1 MSLTLTPSASHKLD
15 ALLREE
21 NNPKLKLRIF
31 VSGGGCSGFQY
42 GFTFDENQ
50 DEGDLLVESNGVGVL
65 VDPMSLNYLRGAEVD
80 FVEELNGAHFVIK
93 NPNAANSCGCGN
105 SFSPKS
111 DGSGG
116 CGHAA

>member
-1 MSLTLTPSASHKLD
+1 MSMTLTQNASRKLGS
-15 ALLREE
+15 LLQEE

-42 GFTFDENQ
+42 GFTFDEKQ
-50 DEGDLLVESNGVGVL
+50 DADDLLVESNGVGVL
-65 VDPMSLNYLRGAEVD
+65 VDATSLNYLRGAEVD
-80 FVEELNGAHFVIK
+80 FVDDLNGSHFVIK
-93 NPNAANSCGCGN
+93 NPNAASSCGCGS

-116 CGHAA
+116 CGHAS